1 MQPSNFVKTKTNT
14 FVLADGISPFH
25 VLATIELSIR
35 FANQITKIQAKVAQ
49 NLCTDI
55 IVGMDYITF
64 YNLQIDTKQKLVSIE
79 LNGRRY
85 YMKKKQNDSL
95 QLVPITLAHLLRLP
109 PMIHRSAAVTSSM
122 TKFTS
127 MFIPNLHFVQNNSL
141 HIPHKFLQFHD
152 HISIMT
158 ISNISSY
165 PQSFNKG
172 ACIGFLCSFVTQSF
186 NRDISTSTS
195 NPESAAKYVGKI
207 PVSCDLVVDHSY
219 HTPLT
224 HFLKTPL
231 NDNKL
236 PNQSIANPNT
246 QDKTYTL
253 HPTVEKDIRQLAS
266 MIKCQPQH
274 DTLLSLLLR
283 YHQIFNT
290 NKHNIADTPIHHV
303 IKTISHTP
311 PACKPYPQ
319 PDKEVMYN
327 IIQEFLQAGLIA
339 ESHSPYAT
347 PAILVKKKDGQY
359 RFVVDYK
366 KWNLITIKDS
376 SPLPNMEET
385 IRKLGQ
391 GHKYFSKLDLKSRF
405 YQIPINQEDKEKTAF
420 VTSFGLYQFNVLPM
434 GLVNSPPTFQKVM
447 SNTLKSCRQ
456 FCFVYLNDIIVFSKT
471 YEDHINHLE
480 QVFFALL
487 TKRFVLNPPKYQI
500 LMPTINYLGHTITEK
515 TVTPLSEKIQA
526 IVDIKEPHTLAQ
538 ANKFIGAL
546 SWYRKFLP
554 NFATVAAPIHAVTNL
569 NKKDRRKFKW
579 SMEQSVAFYRLKQML
594 VTAPLFLH
602 FPVDNQPLILTTD
615 ASNIGIGGVLQQEI
629 DGQLRNLYYHSQL
642 MTPCERQYSP
652 IEKEALAIYRCFT
665 RMRPYMLGR
674 RIIVKTDHCPLCNI
688 MKKTIRNARVDRIA
702 QLIQEYNIEQVVHIN
717 GRDNCLADYL
727 SRYPRD
733 QNDDLYEIDYGIG
746 SKEVILDSTP
756 ADQLPL
762 SAMILRPRSLQQQ
775 SIKASTAS
783 DPFHHA
789 NRDSVN
795 DADTDTSTNPLIP
808 SNYSANYF
816 DTSQLKEGQ
825 DRDPDI
831 QNIIRRLHHKLNSLP
846 FILKDN
852 LLRRLISPFPHSKT
866 KSNVIYLPSSM
877 IESLL
882 YACHNDPMT
891 GGHFSLDRTY
901 NKIKNLYWWPKM
913 KLGDSM
919 ETQPLFGKVFYFN
932 FYSYQTADQI

>member
-1 MQPSNFVKTKTNT
+1 MELAFRAVLWTNRPPSFLKSETSQDGVVSSRKQKNPSKTSLIFITTLVNDQPLKLLIDTGATTTFICNRVLQKMQPSNFVRTKTNT

-25 VLATIELSIR
+25 VLGTIELSIQ
-35 FANQITKIQAKVAQ
+35 FANQITKILAKIAQ

-55 IVGMDYITF
+55 ILGMDYITF

-85 YMKKKQNDSL
+85 YMKTNQNYSL
-95 QLVPITLAHLLRLP
+95 QLIPITLAHSLRLP
-109 PMIHRSAAVTSSM
+109 PMTHRSATVTSSM

-127 MFIPNLHFVQNNSL
+127 MFIPNLHFVENNSL
-141 HIPHKFLQFHD
+141 HIAHKFLQFHD

-158 ISNISSY
+158 ISNVSSY

-186 NRDISTSTS
+186 NRDISTATS
-195 NPESAAKYVGKI
+195 NPEGAVKPVGEM

-219 HTPLT
+219 PTPLT

-246 QDKTYTL
+246 QDKTYTV
-253 HPTVEKDIRQLAS
+253 HPTVGKDIRQLAS
-266 MIKCQPQH
+266 MIKYQPQH

-283 YHQIFNT
+283 YHQIFDT

-319 PDKEVMYN
+319 PDKEEAMYN

-339 ESHSPYAT
+339 ESHSPYAAS
-347 PAILVKKKDGQY
+347 AILVKKKDGQY

-366 KWNLITIKDS
+366 RLNLITIKDS

-391 GHKYFSKLDLKSRF
+391 GYKYFSKLDLKSGF

-420 VTSFGLYQFNVLPM
+420 VTPFGLYQFNVLPM

-456 FCFVYLNDIIVFSKT
+456 FCFVYLDDIIVFSKT
-471 YEDHINHLE
+471 YKDHINHLE

-487 TKRFVLNPPKYQI
+487 TKRFVLNPPKCQI

-526 IVDIKEPHTLAQ
+526 IVDIKEPHTSAQ

-594 VTAPLFLH
+594 FIAPLFLH

-702 QLIQEYNIEQVVHIN
+702 Q
-717 GRDNCLADYL
+717 
-727 SRYPRD
+727 
-733 QNDDLYEIDYGIG
+733 
-746 SKEVILDSTP
+746 
-756 ADQLPL
+756 
-762 SAMILRPRSLQQQ
+762 
-775 SIKASTAS
+775 
-783 DPFHHA
+783 
-789 NRDSVN
+789 
-795 DADTDTSTNPLIP
+795 
-808 SNYSANYF
+808 
-816 DTSQLKEGQ
+816 
-825 DRDPDI
+825 
-831 QNIIRRLHHKLNSLP
+831 
-846 FILKDN
+846 
-852 LLRRLISPFPHSKT
+852 
-866 KSNVIYLPSSM
+866 
-877 IESLL
+877 
-882 YACHNDPMT
+882 
-891 GGHFSLDRTY
+891 
-901 NKIKNLYWWPKM
+901 
-913 KLGDSM
+913 
-919 ETQPLFGKVFYFN
+919 
-932 FYSYQTADQI
+932 